1 MKPLPRRHSLIAE
14 TAAVLRQRFDEG
26 EWSLHLPGEMELA
39 ALLQVGRNTLRS
51 ALAIMEGEGRLLT
64 SKGSR
69 RRVVS
74 LSKNVPAGKRAVL
87 LMAKPEREFPPSTAQ
102 WIEGTR
108 ARLESEGWTFR
119 VSIEPEIYRGDPE
132 LRLKALTNT
141 LPGTI
146 WILHRSTPAMQRWF
160 QDRGE
165 RTILAGSR
173 HEGMLLPQVEIDYRA
188 VSRHAAGRFLSR
200 GHQRLAILRPEG
212 LFAGDAECVAAFR
225 EGAGRAD
232 VIELRSRPGTI
243 GVTEALRPITRRP
256 HSVTG
261 LYVLH
266 ADHCV
271 TALTF
276 LQQKGISIPG
286 DLSLICREDAPY
298 LELLCPEPARYRHRT
313 TTFSSRLASLV
324 MRYDDKTA
332 GKRRPALIMPSAID
346 GATLAASPVLK

>member
-14 TAAVLRQRFDEG
+14 TASVLRQRLEAG

-51 ALAIMEGEGRLLT
+51 ALAILEGEGRLVS

-69 RRVVS
+69 REIVP
-74 LSKNVPAGKRAVL
+74 LSKKIPTGKRAVL
-87 LMAKPEREFPPSTAQ
+87 LMAKPEREFPPATAQ

-108 ARLESEGWTFR
+108 ARLENEGWTFR
-119 VSIEPEIYRGDPE
+119 VSVEPGIYRGSPE
-132 LRLKALTNT
+132 SRLLSLTNHQ
-141 LPGTI
+141 PGTI
-146 WILHRSTPAMQRWF
+146 WILHRSTPPMQRWF

-165 RTILAGSR
+165 RAILAGSR
-173 HEGMLLPQVEIDYRA
+173 HEGILLPQVEIDYRA

-200 GHQRLAILRPEG
+200 GHQQLAILRPEG
-212 LFAGDAECVAAFR
+212 PFAGDVECVASFR
-225 EGAGRAD
+225 EGAGRAG
-232 VIELRSRPGTI
+232 VIELCCRSGAF
-243 GVTEALRPITRRP
+243 GVTEALRSLTRRP
-256 HSVTG
+256 LPATA

-276 LQQKGISIPG
+276 LQHSGLAIPG

-298 LELLCPEPARYRHRT
+298 LELLFPEPARYRHST

-324 MRYDDKTA
+324 MHYDDKTA
-332 GKRRPALIMPSAID
+332 GKRRPALIMPSAIE
-346 GATLAASPVLK
+346 GATLAVSPIPK